1 ISGLRQVLA
10 GLGKE
15 KYQEK
20 RSIMLVGHEPDFGIL
35 AGILIG
41 GCPESV
47 HFRKAALMDLTVR
60 ELKPGGATIEFL
72 VPVKCL

>member
-1 ISGLRQVLA
+1 
-10 GLGKE
+10 
-15 KYQEK
+15 
-20 RSIMLVGHEPDFGIL
+20 MLVGHEPDFGIL

-72 VPVKCL
+72 IPVKCL